1 MDDEKF
7 VYIHSCKLSCLPG
20 GKMSFQKIA
29 VAGSG
34 VLGSQIAFQI
44 AYQGFD
50 VVVYDINEKA
60 LASGKEK
67 IESLA
72 EVYSQ
77 EISQAEKEYRE
88 KAGHINYNHNLLPGL
103 DEMFYFKVEKGI
115 KRVNGLP
122 SQILLTDNLE
132 LALTDA
138 DLMIEAIPEDIE
150 IKERFY
156 KKVAQVAPE
165 KTIFATNSSTLLPSL
180 FAKATG
186 RPDRFLALHFANEIW
201 RNNTAE
207 VMGHAGT
214 DKTVF
219 NQVIQFAKEIGM
231 VPLPLHKEY
240 PGYILNT
247 ILVPFLEAAQKLL
260 LHGVA
265 DPEAIDC
272 TWRMATGAP
281 LGPLQILD
289 IVGIQTAYHI
299 LKNYA
304 DTAKDK
310 NNIHAQLAK
319 MLKEEYL
326 DKGRT
331 GKASGR
337 GFYQY

>member
-1 MDDEKF
+1 
-7 VYIHSCKLSCLPG
+7 
-20 GKMSFQKIA
+20 MSFQKVV

-34 VLGSQIAFQI
+34 VLGSQIAFQV
-44 AYQGFD
+44 AYKGFD
-50 VVVYDINEKA
+50 VIVYDVNEKA
-60 LASGKEK
+60 LAAGRSK

-72 EVYSQ
+72 EIYTQ
-77 EISQAEKEYRE
+77 EISHAEKEYRE
-88 KAGHINYNHNLLPGL
+88 KACHINYNHNLLPGL

-115 KRVNGLP
+115 KRVSGLP
-122 SQILLTDNLE
+122 QQISFTTDLE
-132 LALTDA
+132 LALSDA
-138 DLMIEAIPEDIE
+138 DLLIEAIPEDIQ
-150 IKERFY
+150 IKEEFY
-156 KKVAQVAPE
+156 KKASRVARE
-165 KTIFATNSSTLLPSL
+165 KTIFATNSSTLLPSM

-207 VMGHAGT
+207 IMGHSETSQEAYQA
-214 DKTVF
+214 V
-219 NQVIQFAKEIGM
+219 VQFAKEIGM
-231 VPLPLHKEY
+231 VPLPLKKEY
-240 PGYILNT
+240 PGYILNA

-260 LHGVA
+260 LHQVA
-265 DPEAIDC
+265 EPETIDR

-289 IVGIQTAYHI
+289 IVGIQTAYNI

-304 DTAKDK
+304 DTSKDP

-331 GKASGR
+331 GKAAGK